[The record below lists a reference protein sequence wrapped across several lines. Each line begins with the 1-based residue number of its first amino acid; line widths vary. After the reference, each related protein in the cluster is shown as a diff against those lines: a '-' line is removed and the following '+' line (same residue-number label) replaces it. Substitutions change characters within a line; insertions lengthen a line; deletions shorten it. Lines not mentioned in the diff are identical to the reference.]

1 MSTLIIPKHLAV
13 YTLDVHICIY
23 MHICIC
29 MQISYIYIL
38 IPLDTTLEDKRTIK
52 GVSVSESIKGNF

>member
-13 YTLDVHICIY
+13 YTLDVYICIY
-23 MHICIC
+23 MHIC
-29 MQISYIYIL
+29 MQVSYIYIL
-38 IPLDTTLEDKRTIK
+38 IPLDTTLEDKKTIK